1 MVVCSYWSTC
11 LQVLSAPLIDWYCSY
26 KEHTVVVCS
35 YWSTC
40 LQVLSAPL
48 IDWYCFIQ
56 RAYCGCL
63 FILVYLPAGA
73 QRTVVVCSYWS
84 TCLQVLSAPL
94 IDWYCSYKEHTVVV
108 CSYWST
114 CLQVLSAHL
123 IDWYCFIQRAYCGCL
138 FILVY
143 LPAGA
148 QRTSN
153 RLVLFHSKSIL
164 WLFVQVLGTPLM
176 VLFHAWS
183 IHGCLFILV
192 YLPAGAWHTSNRL
205 VLFHTKSIL
214 WLFVHIGLPACRCSA
229 HL

>member
-11 LQVLSAPLIDWYCSY
+11 LQVLSSPLIDWYCSY

-73 QRTVVVCSYWS
+73 QRTSNR
-84 TCLQVLSAPL
+84 LVL
-94 IDWYCSYKEHTVVV
+94 
-108 CSYWST
+108 
-114 CLQVLSAHL
+114 
-123 IDWYCFIQRAYCGCL
+123 FIQRAYCGCL

-153 RLVLFHSKSIL
+153 RLVLFH
-164 WLFVQVLGTPLM
+164 
-176 VLFHAWS
+176 
-183 IHGCLFILV
+183 
-192 YLPAGAWHTSNRL
+192 
-205 VLFHTKSIL
+205 TKSIL